1 MIAKNWL
8 QLVFVSVILV
18 ALALDAEPLRAL
30 NTPSHALINEVAAQ
44 NNQRFH
50 ELLRRSLGFP
60 DGSSTVLRANGESLR
75 IREWIRLGGM
85 REDDFLRFLRHFHD
99 PLKPWDAAGLNVG
112 VDRYDSSIRWMQEP
126 NQGGLDTGGFWSW
139 RDARRLYYQ
148 ALVESNAN
156 YRQVLWADLFRALGQ
171 IMHLVVDASVPE
183 HTRNDP
189 HPFGGLTSTS
199 SYEYWVSGQHATP
212 ESTAPF
218 VARFLSAPIGFDAG
232 ILRLPAPSG
241 EHIAR
246 VPVARLIDAD
256 RYDGSNPGVTA
267 NPADPRAP
275 VSAGIAEIAN
285 ANFYSENTFPGG
297 YPSPTDQ
304 GLIRV
309 NLDTPLGRV
318 RRYLSRPA
326 GLGLLPA
333 NPLRAE
339 CASDAYGGEPT
350 PYPCM
355 DGVVWNQ
362 VAAHMLPRAVGY
374 ASGVLDYFFRGAIS
388 VTRVEWAPSGITLR
402 VRNDSDED
410 MEGTFEVFAR
420 HQPGSAAERRTRLA
434 VLEDGAPILLG
445 PGEEWWFDLAV
456 PSDVVPSAAH
466 VLVFKGR
473 LGLEEDAVV
482 SQVFTVP
489 YVEVRQTSYVADL
502 VPSCERRPPF
512 AVPPPYSSGVTLTV
526 YSESMRCEWRVVN
539 HRVSGALETN
549 TWTDPAT
556 GRREPIIDRIEAEW
570 MGGDV
575 QGPAPLTLD
584 GISVGSVWQRIG
596 DEPDPAAF
604 EVIDPAD
611 RGRSYLFLTVTYV
624 NGAQVVAH
632 QAIFTSPGSSHG
644 KQVVLDN
651 RNPSSR
657 QYLVV
662 STRSA
667 SGLVAYNW
675 DTTGQMPRPLFE
687 PVSHGGVPAPT
698 DQHMERRFGSRTFRE
713 GLTISEESYS
723 DHAIDDFEVF
733 GDWDA
738 AFARYSAIEPL
749 VSPHPDGPVYLPV
762 AEVRRAYQ
770 PMERE
775 FLRAFVTADPQPYVV
790 TLEAQS
796 D

>member
-1 MIAKNWL
+1 MF
-8 QLVFVSVILV
+8 LVIGWNSAMV
-18 ALALDAEPLRAL
+18 RAL
-30 NTPSHALINEVAAQ
+30 NTSSHIVINEAAIRQ
-44 NNQRFH
+44 NSAF
-50 ELLRRSLGFP
+50 ETVLRRSLGFP
-60 DGSSTVLRANGESLR
+60 DGRLTTLRSNGESLR
-75 IREWIRLGGM
+75 IQEWVGRGGE
-85 REDDFLRFLRHFHD
+85 REDDLLRFLRHFHD
-99 PLKPWDAAGLNVG
+99 PLKPWDAAGLDFVI
-112 VDRYDSSIRWMQEP
+112 DRHESSVRWMQERS
-126 NQGGLDTGGFWSW
+126 QGGLDTGGFWSW
-139 RDARRLYYQ
+139 HDARRLYYQ
-148 ALVESNAN
+148 ALVEPNPN
-156 YRQVLWADLFRALGQ
+156 YREVLWANLFRALGQ

-183 HTRNDP
+183 HTRNDM
-189 HPFGGLTSTS
+189 HPLGGLTPTS
-199 SYEYWVSGQHATP
+199 SYEYWVSRQHPTP
-212 ESTAPF
+212 PLEDAF
-218 VARFLSAPIGFDAG
+218 VARFLSAPIGFGAD

-241 EHIAR
+241 EHLAK

-275 VSAGIAEIAN
+275 VSVGIAEIAN
-285 ANFYSENTFPGG
+285 ANFYSENTFWG
-297 YPSPTDQ
+297 YPSPTDR

-318 RRYLSRPA
+318 RRYFSRPA

-339 CASDAYGGEPT
+339 CASEAYGGEPT

-388 VTRVEWAPSGITLR
+388 VTGVEWAPSGITLR
-402 VRNDSDED
+402 VRNDSAED
-410 MEGTFEVFAR
+410 LEGTFEVFAR

-434 VLEDGAPILLG
+434 VLEDGEPVLLG

-456 PSDVVPSAAH
+456 PPDIVPSAAH
-466 VLVFKGR
+466 VLIFKGR

-502 VPSCERRPPF
+502 MPSCERRPPF

-539 HRVSGALETN
+539 HRVSGVLETN
-549 TWTDPAT
+549 TWRDPAT

-584 GISVGSVWQRIG
+584 GISVGSVWQRTG
-596 DEPDPAAF
+596 DEPDPATFA
-604 EVIDPAD
+604 VVDPAD

-651 RNPSSR
+651 RIPSSR

-662 STRSA
+662 STRGA

-675 DTTGQMPRPLFE
+675 DTTGQMLRPLFE

-698 DQHMERRFGSRTFRE
+698 DRHTERRFGNRIFRE
-713 GLTISEESYS
+713 GLTISQESYS
-723 DHAIDDFEVF
+723 DNAIDDFEVF
-733 GDWDA
+733 GDWDG

-749 VSPHPDGPVYLPV
+749 MSPHPNGPVYPPV

>member
-1 MIAKNWL
+1 MFLAIGWNSAK
-8 QLVFVSVILV
+8 V
-18 ALALDAEPLRAL
+18 RAL
-30 NTPSHALINEVAAQ
+30 NTSSHIVINEAAIRQ
-44 NNQRFH
+44 NPAF
-50 ELLRRSLGFP
+50 ETVLRRSLGFP
-60 DGSSTVLRANGESLR
+60 DGRLTTLRSNGESLR
-75 IREWIRLGGM
+75 IQEWVGRGGE
-85 REDDFLRFLRHFHD
+85 REDDLLRFLRHFHD
-99 PLKPWDAAGLNVG
+99 PLKPWDSAGLDFV
-112 VDRYDSSIRWMQEP
+112 VDRHDSSVRWMQERS
-126 NQGGLDTGGFWSW
+126 QGDLDTGGFWSW
-139 RDARRLYYQ
+139 HDARRLYYQ
-148 ALVESNAN
+148 ALVEPDAN
-156 YRQVLWADLFRALGQ
+156 YREVLWANLFRALGQ

-183 HTRNDP
+183 HTRNDM
-189 HPFGGLTSTS
+189 HPLGGLTPTS
-199 SYEYWVSGQHATP
+199 SYEYWVSSQHPTP
-212 ESTAPF
+212 PLEDAF
-218 VARFLSAPIGFDAG
+218 VARFLSAPIGFGAD
-232 ILRLPAPSG
+232 ILQLPAPSG
-241 EHIAR
+241 EHIAK

-256 RYDGSNPGVTA
+256 QYNGSNPGVTA
-267 NPADPRAP
+267 NPADPRAT
-275 VSAGIAEIAN
+275 VSVGIAEIAN
-285 ANFYSENTFPGG
+285 ANFYSENTFRGA
-297 YPSPTDQ
+297 YPSPSEQ

-318 RRYLSRPA
+318 RRYFSRPA

-339 CASDAYGGEPT
+339 CASEAYGGEPT

-362 VAAHMLPRAVGY
+362 VAANMLPRAVGY
-374 ASGVLDYFFRGAIS
+374 ASGVLDYFFRGAIA
-388 VTRVEWAPSGITLR
+388 VTGVEWAPSGMTLR
-402 VRNDSDED
+402 VRNDGAED

-434 VLEDGAPILLG
+434 VLEDGEPVRLG
-445 PGEEWWFDLAV
+445 PGDEWWFDLAV
-456 PSDVVPSAAH
+456 PRDVVPSAAH

-502 VPSCERRPPF
+502 LPSCERRPPF
-512 AVPPPYSSGVTLTV
+512 AVPQPYSSGVTLTV
-526 YSESMRCEWRVVN
+526 YSESIRCEWRVVN
-539 HRVSGALETN
+539 HRVSGVLETN
-549 TWTDPAT
+549 TWRDPAT

-575 QGPAPLTLD
+575 QGPAPLILD
-584 GISVGSVWQRIG
+584 GVPVGGVWQRKG

-604 EVIDPAD
+604 AVVDPAD

-624 NGAQVVAH
+624 NGAQVVAQ
-632 QAIFTSPGSSHG
+632 QAIFTWPVTSHG

-651 RNPSSR
+651 RKSASH

-662 STRSA
+662 SSRGA

-675 DTTGQMPRPLFE
+675 DTTGQMLRPLFE
-687 PVSHGGVPAPT
+687 PVSHGGVPAPSDEHT
-698 DQHMERRFGSRTFRE
+698 ERTFGGSRVFRE
-713 GLTISEESYS
+713 GLTISQESYS
-723 DHAIDDFEVF
+723 DSAIDDWEVF
-733 GDWDA
+733 TDSDA
-738 AFARYSAIEPL
+738 AFSRYSAIEPL
-749 VSPHPDGPVYLPV
+749 MSPHPKGPVYHPV

-775 FLRAFVTADPQPYVV
+775 FLRAFVTAEPPPYLV